1 MPTATQTLTT
11 PTRRSALGFS
21 AAALFAG
28 LTAPAIA
35 GTTPDLDAELIAL
48 CDRFVSLQ
56 TEWHLLM
63 EHDERVSDFCPNNA
77 RYEHLDDEKS
87 RLSEMIEEHQSPTTP
102 SGCAALA
109 RAALTSV
116 TLDHEG
122 NIRCDTGFEE
132 LLVRVAQGVAVGFV
146 WPPRPGSCS
155 TAHWSA
161 PASPKEIAEH
171 QAASHAHMAQ
181 IDAEIQAKKLAE
193 AAERRRINAP
203 SLMTND
209 ELRGQ
214 MGSSR
219 WLMARANEVNAGLSA
234 EMARRGLEVA

>member
-1 MPTATQTLTT
+1 MSTT
-11 PTRRSALGFS
+11 PTRRGALKS
-21 AAALFAG
+21 TAAALFAG
-28 LTAPAIA
+28 AAISPTLA
-35 GTTPDLDAELIAL
+35 SAALPNPDAELIAL

-63 EHDERVSDFCPNNA
+63 EHDKWVSDFGPNNA

-102 SGCAALA
+102 AGCAALA

-122 NIRCDTGFEE
+122 NIRCDTNFEE
-132 LLVRVAQGVAVGFV
+132 LLVRVAQGVAIGFV

-155 TAHWSA
+155 TAHWSP
-161 PASPKEIAEH
+161 PASPKELAEH
-171 QAASHAHMAQ
+171 QAARRAHMAQ
-181 IDAEIQAKKLAE
+181 IDAEIQADKLAD
-193 AAERRRINAP
+193 AAERQRRGTP
-203 SLMTND
+203 SLMTED

-214 MGSSR
+214 MRYSLGFR
-219 WLMARANEVNAGLSA
+219 ARADQMVTEASVEL
-234 EMARRGLEVA
+234 ARRGLEVA

>member
-1 MPTATQTLTT
+1 MSAA
-11 PTRRSALGFS
+11 PTRRGALKS
-21 AAALFAG
+21 TAAALFAG
-28 LTAPAIA
+28 AAISPALA
-35 GTTPDLDAELIAL
+35 SAALPNPDAELIAL

-63 EHDERVSDFCPNNA
+63 EHDEWVSDFGPNNA

-87 RLSEMIEEHQSPTTP
+87 RLSEMIENHESPTTP
-102 SGCAALA
+102 AGCAALA

-146 WPPRPGSCS
+146 WPPRPGGCS

-171 QAASHAHMAQ
+171 QAARRAHMAQ

-193 AAERRRINAP
+193 AAERRRINTP

-214 MGSSR
+214 VGSSR
-219 WLMARANEVNAGLSA
+219 WLMASANAVNAGLSA

>member
-1 MPTATQTLTT
+1 MSQATQNHTP
-11 PTRRSALGFS
+11 PTRRGALQFS

-28 LTAPAIA
+28 LAMPALAIA
-35 GTTPDLDAELIAL
+35 AEPDVQLIRLCNQLLATETEL
-48 CDRFVSLQ
+48 
-56 TEWHLLM
+56 WLLV
-63 EHDERVSDFCPNNA
+63 EHDEHAPDFGPNSAHYDRLIVERDRLKELVDECQHPVSAAGTVAIARV
-77 RYEHLDDEKS
+77 
-87 RLSEMIEEHQSPTTP
+87 
-102 SGCAALA
+102 
-109 RAALTSV
+109 ALTGVERDSEGAAMC
-116 TLDHEG
+116 DHFG
-122 NIRCDTGFEE
+122 EE
-132 LLVRVAQGVAVGFV
+132 MMLRLAEGVAAGFV

-171 QAASHAHMAQ
+171 RAARRAHMAQ
-181 IDAEIQAKKLAE
+181 IDAEIQAKKLVE
-193 AAERRRINAP
+193 AAERRRIDAP

-219 WLMARANEVNAGLSA
+219 WLMASANEINAKLSA

>member
-1 MPTATQTLTT
+1 MSQATQNHTP
-11 PTRRSALGFS
+11 PTRRGALQFS

-28 LTAPAIA
+28 LTVPAIA
-35 GTTPDLDAELIAL
+35 STTPDPDAELIAL

-63 EHDERVSDFCPNNA
+63 EHDEWVSDFGPNNA

-87 RLSEMIEEHQSPTTP
+87 RLSEMIEDHESPTTP
-102 SGCAALA
+102 AGCAALA

-116 TLDHEG
+116 VLDHEG

-155 TAHWSA
+155 TAHWA
-161 PASPKEIAEH
+161 PPTSPKEIAE
-171 QAASHAHMAQ
+171 QKAAHHARMAQ
-181 IDAEIQAKKLAE
+181 IDEEIRAKKLAE
-193 AAERRRINAP
+193 AAERQRRDTP
-203 SLMTND
+203 SLMTD
-209 ELRGQ
+209 EELQGQLRT
-214 MGSSR
+214 SR
-219 WLMARANEVNAGLSA
+219 WLVARANEVNAELSA